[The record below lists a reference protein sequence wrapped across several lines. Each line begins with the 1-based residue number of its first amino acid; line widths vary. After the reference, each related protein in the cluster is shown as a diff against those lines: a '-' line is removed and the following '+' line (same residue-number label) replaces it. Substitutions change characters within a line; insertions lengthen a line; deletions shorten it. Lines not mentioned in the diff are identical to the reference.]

1 MANDARNFLGKIG
14 VWSPTDHLDSAQLRD
29 FARQLEGWGYG
40 ALWQPEAVGRDPFT
54 TIAYLA
60 GQTERLTFA
69 TGIANIYA
77 RDATSMKALQHTLSG
92 FLPRRFVL
100 GLGVSHAPLVSNV
113 RGHEYKKPVATMRE
127 YLEAVDKALYRGP
140 APADVAPIVLAALRP
155 AMLELAKSAAR
166 GVHPYLVPVEHTR
179 RARALLGPE
188 TWLCPEQKVLGIT
201 HAGEARAIA
210 RKTLKIYLGLPNYLR
225 NLRDFGFDDADFA
238 NDGSDRLVDALVAWG
253 DERTIRE
260 RIQAHFDAGAD
271 HVCIQALHPD
281 GAPGA
286 DLKLLETLAPGAA
299 S

>member
-1 MANDARNFLGKIG
+1 MTNDARKLLGNIG
-14 VWSPTDHLDSAQLRD
+14 VWSPTDHLDAAQLRD
-29 FARQLEGWGYG
+29 FARKLEGWGYG
-40 ALWQPEAVGRDPFT
+40 ALWQPEAVGRDPFA

-77 RDATSMKALQHTLSG
+77 RDATSMKALQYTLSG

-127 YLEAVDKALYRGP
+127 YLAAVEKALYRGP
-140 APADVAPIVLAALRP
+140 APAEAAPIVLAALRP

-188 TWLCPEQKVLGIT
+188 TWLCPEQKVLAIT
-201 HAGEARAIA
+201 NASEARAVA

-271 HVCIQALHPD
+271 HVCIQALRPD
-281 GAPGA
+281 GALGA
-286 DLKLLETLAPGAA
+286 DLELLETLAPGAA
-299 S
+299 